1 MKTNYLVYIFLIVD
15 HGHSDNL
22 ATKSESGETRYL
34 TVNTFHDPVDGAPS
48 FSVTTR
54 SNSPM
59 GPIIG
64 TPIIRR
70 GSGVS
75 SSLTNRS
82 SNSSSGYVEGDRY
95 IQTDEEGN
103 QVELKMV
110 KADLSTKQPLA
121 SNKKRSGL

>member
-1 MKTNYLVYIFLIVD
+1 
-15 HGHSDNL
+15 
-22 ATKSESGETRYL
+22 
-34 TVNTFHDPVDGAPS
+34 
-48 FSVTTR
+48 
-54 SNSPM
+54 M

-82 SNSSSGYVEGDRY
+82 SNSSSGYVEGDKF

-103 QVELKMV
+103 QVALKMV
-110 KADLSTKQPLA
+110 KADGLAKQSIA
-121 SNKKRSGL
+121 SSKKRGGL

>member
-1 MKTNYLVYIFLIVD
+1 MFNNNIVLFFLD

-34 TVNTFHDPVDGAPS
+34 SVSTHNDGIDGAPS

-54 SNSPM
+54 SGSPM
-59 GPIIG
+59 GPIVG

-82 SNSSSGYVEGDRY
+82 SNSSSGYVEGDKF
-95 IQTDEEGN
+95 IQTDEEGK
-103 QVELKMV
+103 QVLLKMV
-110 KADLSTKQPLA
+110 KADSSAKTIG
-121 SNKKRSGL
+121 SNKKRGGL